1 MLYAVPCRDLHVG
14 NHFAR
19 SPQIAIVDEQ
29 RQIKQIVPLVDSD
42 TACNKKKQWISVLRS
57 YDVKSVVVR
66 HIGKKMLA
74 HLFNHDIRVLAST
87 GKAEIGTLD
96 FDNLREVTDL
106 DYGREPR
113 NVCHSKK
120 GHSQRECSNKGS
132 SKKGCGEEGRKKGA
146 AILMAQPNH
155 LGGIRGFR
163 K

>member
-14 NHFAR
+14 NHFAC

-29 RQIKQIVPLVDSD
+29 RQIKQVVPLIESD
-42 TACNKKKQWISVLRS
+42 TSCNKKKQWISVLRS
-57 YDVKSVVVR
+57 YDVKSVMVR

-74 HLFNHDIRVLAST
+74 HLFNNDIRVLAST
-87 GKAEIGTLD
+87 SKAEIGTLD

-113 NVCHSKK
+113 NS
-120 GHSQRECSNKGS
+120 GCSNKT
-132 SKKGCGEEGRKKGA
+132 CGEKGHKKQA
-146 AILMAQPNH
+146 SILMAQPNQ
-155 LGGIRGFR
+155 LGAIREFR

>member
-29 RQIKQIVPLVDSD
+29 RQIKQVVPLIESD
-42 TACNKKKQWISVLRS
+42 TSCNKKNQWISVLRS
-57 YDVKSVVVR
+57 YDVKSVVVC

-74 HLFNHDIRVLAST
+74 HLFNNDIRVLAST
-87 GKAEIGTLD
+87 GKADIGTLD

-113 NVCHSKK
+113 NSGCSSKTCGEK
-120 GHSQRECSNKGS
+120 GH
-132 SKKGCGEEGRKKGA
+132 KKQA
-146 AILMAQPNH
+146 SILMAHPNQ
-155 LGGIRGFR
+155 LGAIRGLR